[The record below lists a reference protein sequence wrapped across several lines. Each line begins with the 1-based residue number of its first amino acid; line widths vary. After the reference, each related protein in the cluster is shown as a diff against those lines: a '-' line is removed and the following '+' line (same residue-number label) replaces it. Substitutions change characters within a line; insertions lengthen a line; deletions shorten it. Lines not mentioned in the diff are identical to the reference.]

1 MSMSSAPSL
10 PLEVVAARRTESAEM
25 LQTATEL
32 SRREATLRSAAT
44 TCLAGIALVQ
54 AIELPSLFGQGR
66 QFAVLAMG
74 GMTLCLGLCLAL
86 AATAE
91 GAARHLWSVV
101 AGTSALV
108 LAAWVAPRAL
118 TIPGLAHHQG
128 HWTSMPGGAAAVLAA
143 VCLVI
148 AVVAAPPTRASAR
161 ALATGVAVV
170 CAFTPAVGT
179 LLVALGPGLSGG
191 EGSLASGL
199 ATGAHVHAH
208 GGLDE
213 ALIQFQPIAG
223 GHGGH
228 YVYRAPAT
236 PHQTM
241 FGVALIIVAALIFTY
256 GALGYLRRRTAPAV
270 SVALSGIENGGPA

>member
-1 MSMSSAPSL
+1 VSISSAPSL
-10 PLEVVAARRTESAEM
+10 SLEVAARRTEGAGM
-25 LQTATEL
+25 LQTATAL

-54 AIELPSLFGQGR
+54 AIELPSLLAQGR
-66 QFAVLAMG
+66 QFAVLALGSMA
-74 GMTLCLGLCLAL
+74 LCLALGLAL

-101 AGTSALV
+101 AGTAVLV
-108 LAAWVAPRAL
+108 LAAWVAPRAV
-118 TIPGLAHHQG
+118 TVPGLAHHKG
-128 HWTSMPGGAAAVLAA
+128 HWTSMPGGATAVLAA

-148 AVVAAPPTRASAR
+148 AVVAAPPTRMSAR
-161 ALATGVAVV
+161 GLATAVAVLFALAPG
-170 CAFTPAVGT
+170 VGT

-191 EGSLASGL
+191 ETSLAAGVQ
-199 ATGAHVHAH
+199 AHSHA
-208 GGLDE
+208 GLDE

-236 PHQTM
+236 PHQTA
-241 FGVALIIVAALIFTY
+241 FGVALVVLAALIFTY
-256 GALGYLRRRTAPAV
+256 GALGYLRRRTAPRGPA
-270 SVALSGIENGGPA
+270 ALSGLENGGQA